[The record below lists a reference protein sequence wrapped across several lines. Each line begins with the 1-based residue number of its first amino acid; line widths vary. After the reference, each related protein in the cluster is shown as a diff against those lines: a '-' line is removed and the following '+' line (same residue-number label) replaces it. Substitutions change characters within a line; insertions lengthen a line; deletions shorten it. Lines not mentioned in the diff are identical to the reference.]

1 MSLLDSLNIDAPT
14 RPPLDEQSSRLT
26 TSLLLVGSALAIG
39 LCIVLALIVPSWPVT
54 FWTNVAIGI
63 VSLLLL
69 VLVRRG
75 HAREAG
81 AIAFV
86 TMSLA
91 IAADSLNPARS
102 FGLAAPLVPLLIVFM
117 ALIYGTRGMLFSVM
131 FSCLWVAGIIVIKR
145 FLWEQ
150 PLPMQRMQMI
160 DGSAYAL
167 YFVATAVVI
176 GLAQHAIRQARE
188 REQQAALDLADK
200 NMRLEREMSERRNA
214 ERAQAQRSTE
224 LARLLDISNTLT
236 STLELGPLLD
246 LILIKLRDVVDF
258 DDAFIAA
265 FNIGGTHDAQVI
277 SIAGKTDS
285 SIKGKV
291 LRYDAE
297 SDSAL
302 GQMIASKQAIVML
315 NLAGDDAYTASFR
328 AWIMRNTGAPKRV
341 MSSAMLVPL
350 VVKDNLLGMLVMCTS
365 RKGYYK
371 AHLADL
377 ALAFANQAA
386 VAIDNAHMHAAAVQ
400 AAAIKERTRLAR
412 ELHDSVSQSLY
423 GIVLGTRTAM
433 LTANEPHR
441 VSEAL
446 EYVLKLAESGLTEMR
461 ACIFELRPEQLQE
474 GGVGAAL
481 QRQIEA
487 LCARHGIAFS
497 VAIETPESELPLHI
511 KESVYRIGLEAAN
524 NAIKHAQAK
533 TISLTLT
540 QNDAAL
546 LLTLTDDG
554 RGFDPNQRYVGH
566 LGLQGMFER
575 AAEIGG
581 MFNIDSTPGRGA
593 TVTLRVPLARYSA

>member
-1 MSLLDSLNIDAPT
+1 MSLFNSLSLDAPT
-14 RPPLDEQSSRLT
+14 RSPVDERSSRLT
-26 TSLLLVGSALAIG
+26 TTLLLVGNALAIG
-39 LCIVLALIVPSWPVT
+39 LCVVLAIIVPSWPVT

-69 VLVRRG
+69 LLVRRG

-102 FGLAAPLVPLLIVFM
+102 FGLAAPVVPLLIVFM
-117 ALIYGTRGMLFSVM
+117 ALIYGTRGMVLSVI
-131 FSCLWVAGIIVIKR
+131 FSCAWVAGVIVIKR
-145 FLWEQ
+145 MIWEQ

-160 DGSAYAL
+160 DGSAYGL

-176 GLAQHAIRQARE
+176 GLAQHVIQQARE
-188 REQQAALDLADK
+188 RELRIASDLADK
-200 NMRLEREMSERRNA
+200 NVRLEREMSERRNA

-246 LILIKLRDVVDF
+246 LTLIKLHDVVDF
-258 DDAFIAA
+258 DEAFIAA
-265 FNIGGTHDAQVI
+265 FSIGGTHDAQVI
-277 SIAGKTDS
+277 SIAGNADPS
-285 SIKGKV
+285 VKGKV
-291 LRYDAE
+291 LRYDA
-297 SDSAL
+297 SCDGAL
-302 GQMIASKQAIVML
+302 TQMIASKQAIVML
-315 NLAGDDAYTASFR
+315 NLAGDDTYTASFR
-328 AWIMRNTGAPKRV
+328 TWFVRNLGVPKRA
-341 MSSAMLVPL
+341 MASAMLVPL
-350 VVKDNLLGMLVMCTS
+350 VVKDNLLGMLVICTS

-377 ALAFANQAA
+377 ALAFANQSA
-386 VAIDNAHMHAAAVQ
+386 VAIDNAHMHAAAVH

-433 LTANEPHR
+433 LTSDDPQR

-487 LCARHGIAFS
+487 LCVRHSITLS
-497 VAIETPESELPLHI
+497 VAIPAHESDLPLYI
-511 KESVYRIGLEAAN
+511 KESVYRIGLEAAH
-524 NAIKHAQAK
+524 NAIKHAHAK
-533 TISLTLT
+533 AISLMLT
-540 QNDAAL
+540 QNDGML
-546 LLTLTDDG
+546 QLTLTDDG
-554 RGFDPNQRYVGH
+554 RGFDPNQHYVGH
-566 LGLQGMFER
+566 LGLQGMHER
-575 AAEIGG
+575 ATEIGG
-581 MFNIDSTPGRGA
+581 TLSIDSVPGRGA
-593 TVTLRVPLARYSA
+593 TVTLQVPWAR